1 MGCTLILSEKSRY
14 ALIMNICRVLLLLLP
29 AMAFAQTGL
38 YVPAGGS
45 YDVGDGTVD
54 LANQNIYVAGDLLV
68 GSGQITAQDIL
79 IVEGGRIVVGNGSI
93 RLTRNWTNRGTFD
106 AGSSTVYFDIDA
118 ATAST
123 GSLAQVTGELL
134 FWNVAFAE
142 NKTVMVSD
150 CGIKVENETTQPESS
165 SVIVPGGAPADIEL
179 CSLGSGGLGDDAVE
193 PVLPVPIPL
202 WMFLLMTVGIT
213 YLVWR
218 KS

>member
-1 MGCTLILSEKSRY
+1 MNFCRLI
-14 ALIMNICRVLLLLLP
+14 LLLLP
-29 AMAFAQTGL
+29 ALAWAQTGL

-79 IVEGGRIVVGNGSI
+79 IVQGGRVVVGTGSI
-93 RLTRNWTNRGTFD
+93 RLTRNWTNRGTFE
-106 AGSSTVYFDIDA
+106 AGSSTVYFETEP

-123 GSLAQVTGELL
+123 GSLAQVVGESL
-134 FWNVAFAE
+134 FWNVTIAE

-150 CGIKVENETTQPESS
+150 CSIKVENETTQPDSS
-165 SVIVPGGAPADIEL
+165 SVIVPGGSPANIEL
-179 CSLGSGGLGDDAVE
+179 CYVDGDGE
-193 PVLPVPIPL
+193 PALPVPIPL
-202 WMFLLMTVGIT
+202 WVLLLLTVGTT

>member
-1 MGCTLILSEKSRY
+1 MNFCRLI
-14 ALIMNICRVLLLLLP
+14 LLLLP
-29 AMAFAQTGL
+29 ALAWAQTGL

-79 IVEGGRIVVGNGSI
+79 IVEGGRVVVGTGSI
-93 RLTRNWTNRGTFD
+93 RLTRNWTNRGTFE
-106 AGSSTVYFDIDA
+106 AGSSTVYFETEP

-123 GSLAQVTGELL
+123 GSLAQVVGESL
-134 FWNVAFAE
+134 FWNVTIAE

-150 CGIKVENETTQPESS
+150 CSIKVENETTQPDSS
-165 SVIVPGGAPADIEL
+165 SVIVPGGSPANIEL
-179 CSLGSGGLGDDAVE
+179 CYLGGDDE
-193 PVLPVPIPL
+193 PALPVPIPL
-202 WMFLLMTVGIT
+202 WVLLLLTVGTT

>member
-1 MGCTLILSEKSRY
+1 
-14 ALIMNICRVLLLLLP
+14 MNICRLLLLLLP
-29 AMAFAQTGL
+29 AMAWAQTGL

-79 IVEGGRIVVGNGSI
+79 IVEGGRVVVGTGSI
-93 RLTRNWTNRGTFD
+93 RLTRNWTNRGTFE
-106 AGSSTVYFDIDA
+106 AGSSTVYFETEP

-123 GSLAQVTGELL
+123 GSLAQVVGESL
-134 FWNVAFAE
+134 FWNVTIAE

-150 CGIKVENETTQPESS
+150 CSIKVENETTQPDSS
-165 SVIVPGGAPADIEL
+165 SVIVPGGSPANIEL
-179 CSLGSGGLGDDAVE
+179 CYVDGDGE
-193 PVLPVPIPL
+193 PALPVPIPL
-202 WMFLLMTVGIT
+202 WVLLLLTVGTT

>member
-1 MGCTLILSEKSRY
+1 MNFCRLI
-14 ALIMNICRVLLLLLP
+14 LLLLP
-29 AMAFAQTGL
+29 ALAWAQTGL

-68 GSGQITAQDIL
+68 GSGQIAAQDIL
-79 IVEGGRIVVGNGSI
+79 IVQGGRVVAGTGSI
-93 RLTRNWTNRGTFD
+93 RLTRNWTNRGTFE
-106 AGSSTVYFDIDA
+106 AGSSTVYFETEP

-123 GSLAQVTGELL
+123 GSLAQVVGESL
-134 FWNVAFAE
+134 FWNVTIAE

-150 CGIKVENETTQPESS
+150 CSIKVENETTQPDSS
-165 SVIVPGGAPADIEL
+165 SVIVPGGSPANIEL
-179 CSLGSGGLGDDAVE
+179 CYVDGDGE
-193 PVLPVPIPL
+193 PALPVPIPL
-202 WMFLLMTVGIT
+202 WVLLLLTVGTT

>member
-1 MGCTLILSEKSRY
+1 
-14 ALIMNICRVLLLLLP
+14 MNICRILLLLLP

-79 IVEGGRIVVGNGSI
+79 IVEGGRVVVGTGSI
-93 RLTRNWTNRGTFD
+93 RLTRNWTNRGTFE
-106 AGSSTVYFDIDA
+106 AGSSTVYFETEP

-123 GSLAQVTGELL
+123 GSLAQVVGESL
-134 FWNVAFAE
+134 FWNVTIAE

-150 CGIKVENETTQPESS
+150 CSIKVENETTQPDSS
-165 SVIVPGGAPADIEL
+165 SVIVPGGSPANIEL
-179 CSLGSGGLGDDAVE
+179 CYVDGDGE
-193 PVLPVPIPL
+193 PALPVPIPL
-202 WMFLLMTVGIT
+202 WVLLLLTVGTT

>member
-1 MGCTLILSEKSRY
+1 MNFCRLI
-14 ALIMNICRVLLLLLP
+14 LLLLP
-29 AMAFAQTGL
+29 ALAWAQTGL

-79 IVEGGRIVVGNGSI
+79 IVEGGRVVVGTGSI
-93 RLTRNWTNRGTFD
+93 RLTRNWTNRGTFE
-106 AGSSTVYFDIDA
+106 AGSSTVYFETEP

-123 GSLAQVTGELL
+123 GSLAQVVGESL
-134 FWNVAFAE
+134 FWNVTIAE

-150 CGIKVENETTQPESS
+150 CSIKVKNETTQPDSS
-165 SVIVPGGAPADIEL
+165 SLIVPGGAPANIEL
-179 CSLGSGGLGDDAVE
+179 CYVDGDGE
-193 PVLPVPIPL
+193 PALPVPIPL
-202 WMFLLMTVGIT
+202 WVLLLLTVGTT

>member
-1 MGCTLILSEKSRY
+1 
-14 ALIMNICRVLLLLLP
+14 MNFCRLLLLLLP
-29 AMAFAQTGL
+29 AMAWAQTGL

-68 GSGQITAQDIL
+68 GAGQITAQDIL
-79 IVEGGRIVVGNGSI
+79 IVEGGRVVVGNGSI

-123 GSLAQVTGELL
+123 GSLAQVVGESL
-134 FWNVAFAE
+134 FWNVTIAE

-150 CGIKVENETTQPESS
+150 CSIKVGNEITLPDSS

-179 CSLGSGGLGDDAVE
+179 CSLDSDGLGDDAE
-193 PVLPVPIPL
+193 PALPVPIPL
-202 WMFLLMTVGIT
+202 WVLLLMTLGTT

>member
-1 MGCTLILSEKSRY
+1 
-14 ALIMNICRVLLLLLP
+14 MNFCRLALLLLP
-29 AMAFAQTGL
+29 AMAWAQTGL

-79 IVEGGRIVVGNGSI
+79 IVEGGRVVVGTGSI
-93 RLTRNWTNRGTFD
+93 RLTRNWTNRGTFE
-106 AGSSTVYFDIDA
+106 AGSSTVYFETEP

-123 GSLAQVTGELL
+123 GSLAQVVGESL
-134 FWNVAFAE
+134 FWNVTIAE

-150 CGIKVENETTQPESS
+150 CSIKVENETTQPDSS
-165 SVIVPGGAPADIEL
+165 SVIVPGGSPANIEL
-179 CSLGSGGLGDDAVE
+179 CYVDGDGE
-193 PVLPVPIPL
+193 PALPVPIPL
-202 WMFLLMTVGIT
+202 WVLLLLTVGTT

>member
-1 MGCTLILSEKSRY
+1 
-14 ALIMNICRVLLLLLP
+14 MNFCRLVLLLLP
-29 AMAFAQTGL
+29 AMAWAQTGL

-79 IVEGGRIVVGNGSI
+79 IVEGGRVVVGNGSI

-106 AGSSTVYFDIDA
+106 AGSSTVYFDTDA

-123 GSLAQVTGELL
+123 RSLAQVTGESL
-134 FWNVAFAE
+134 FWNVTIAE

-150 CGIKVENETTQPESS
+150 CSIKVENEKTQPDSS
-165 SVIVPGGAPADIEL
+165 SVIVPGGSPANIEL
-179 CSLGSGGLGDDAVE
+179 CYVDGDGE
-193 PVLPVPIPL
+193 PALPVPIPL
-202 WMFLLMTVGIT
+202 WVLLLLTVGTT

>member
-1 MGCTLILSEKSRY
+1 MNFCRLI
-14 ALIMNICRVLLLLLP
+14 LLLLP
-29 AMAFAQTGL
+29 ALAWAQTGL

-79 IVEGGRIVVGNGSI
+79 VVEGGRVVVGTGSI
-93 RLTRNWTNRGTFD
+93 RLTRNWTNRGTFE
-106 AGSSTVYFDIDA
+106 AGSSTVYFETEP

-123 GSLAQVTGELL
+123 GSLAQVVGESL
-134 FWNVAFAE
+134 FWNVTIAE

-150 CGIKVENETTQPESS
+150 CSIKVKNETTQPDSS
-165 SVIVPGGAPADIEL
+165 SLIVPGGAPANIEL
-179 CSLGSGGLGDDAVE
+179 CYVDGDGE
-193 PVLPVPIPL
+193 PALPVPIPL
-202 WMFLLMTVGIT
+202 WVLLLLTVGTT

>member
-1 MGCTLILSEKSRY
+1 MNFCRLI
-14 ALIMNICRVLLLLLP
+14 LLLLP
-29 AMAFAQTGL
+29 ALAWAQTGL

-68 GSGQITAQDIL
+68 GSGQIAAQDIL
-79 IVEGGRIVVGNGSI
+79 IVQGGRVVAGTGSI
-93 RLTRNWTNRGTFD
+93 RLTRNWTNRGTFE
-106 AGSSTVYFDIDA
+106 AGSSTVYFETEP

-123 GSLAQVTGELL
+123 GSLAQVVGESL
-134 FWNVAFAE
+134 FWNVTIAE

-150 CGIKVENETTQPESS
+150 CSIKVKNETTQPDSS
-165 SVIVPGGAPADIEL
+165 SVIVPGGSPANIEL
-179 CSLGSGGLGDDAVE
+179 CYVDGDGE
-193 PVLPVPIPL
+193 PALPVPIPL
-202 WMFLLMTVGIT
+202 WVLLLLTVGTT

>member
-1 MGCTLILSEKSRY
+1 M
-14 ALIMNICRVLLLLLP
+14 MNFCRLLVLLLP
-29 AMAFAQTGL
+29 AMAWAQTGL

-79 IVEGGRIVVGNGSI
+79 VVEGGRVVVGTGSI

-106 AGSSTVYFDIDA
+106 AGSSTVYFDTDA

-123 GSLAQVTGELL
+123 RSLAQVTGESL
-134 FWNVAFAE
+134 FWNVTIAE

-150 CGIKVENETTQPESS
+150 CSIKVENEKTQPDSS
-165 SVIVPGGAPADIEL
+165 SVIVPDGSQASIEL
-179 CSLGSGGLGDDAVE
+179 CTQGGGGLVEDGSTSE
-193 PVLPVPIPL
+193 PVIPVPIPL
-202 WMFLLMTVGIT
+202 WVLLLMIVGT
-213 YLVWR
+213 PYLVWR

>member
-1 MGCTLILSEKSRY
+1 
-14 ALIMNICRVLLLLLP
+14 MNFCRLVLLLLP
-29 AMAFAQTGL
+29 AMAWAQTGL

-79 IVEGGRIVVGNGSI
+79 IVEGGRVVVGTGSI
-93 RLTRNWTNRGTFD
+93 RLTRNWTNRGTFE
-106 AGSSTVYFDIDA
+106 AGSSTVYFETEP

-123 GSLAQVTGELL
+123 GSLAQVVGESL
-134 FWNVAFAE
+134 FWNVTIAE

-150 CGIKVENETTQPESS
+150 CSIKVENETTQPDSS
-165 SVIVPGGAPADIEL
+165 SVIVPGGSPANIEL
-179 CSLGSGGLGDDAVE
+179 CYVDDDGE
-193 PVLPVPIPL
+193 PALPVPIPL
-202 WMFLLMTVGIT
+202 WVLLLLTVGTT

>member
-1 MGCTLILSEKSRY
+1 
-14 ALIMNICRVLLLLLP
+14 MNFCRLLLLLLP
-29 AMAFAQTGL
+29 AMAWAQTGL

-45 YDVGDGTVD
+45 YDVGGGTVD
-54 LANQNIYVAGDLLV
+54 LANQNIYVAGDLFV

-79 IVEGGRIVVGNGSI
+79 IVEGGRVVVGNGSI

-106 AGSSTVYFDIDA
+106 AGSSTVYFDTDA

-123 GSLAQVTGELL
+123 GSLAQVSGESL

-150 CGIKVENETTQPESS
+150 CGIKVENETTQPDSS

-179 CSLGSGGLGDDAVE
+179 CSLGSGGLGDDDDGGDDDDSGIE
-193 PVLPVPIPL
+193 PALPVPIPL
-202 WMFLLMTVGIT
+202 WLFLLMTLGIT

>member
-1 MGCTLILSEKSRY
+1 MNFCRLI
-14 ALIMNICRVLLLLLP
+14 LLLLP
-29 AMAFAQTGL
+29 ALAWAQTGL

-79 IVEGGRIVVGNGSI
+79 IVEGGRVVVGTGSI
-93 RLTRNWTNRGTFD
+93 RLTRNWTNRGTFE
-106 AGSSTVYFDIDA
+106 AGSSTVYFETEP

-123 GSLAQVTGELL
+123 GSLAQVVGESL
-134 FWNVAFAE
+134 FWNVTIAE

-150 CGIKVENETTQPESS
+150 CSIKVENETTQPDSS
-165 SVIVPGGAPADIEL
+165 SVIVPGGAPANIEL
-179 CSLGSGGLGDDAVE
+179 CYVDGDGE
-193 PVLPVPIPL
+193 PALPVPIPL
-202 WMFLLMTVGIT
+202 WVLLLLTVGTT

>member
-1 MGCTLILSEKSRY
+1 MNFCRLI
-14 ALIMNICRVLLLLLP
+14 LLLLP
-29 AMAFAQTGL
+29 ALAWAQTGL

-79 IVEGGRIVVGNGSI
+79 IVEGGRVVVGTGSI
-93 RLTRNWTNRGTFD
+93 RLTRNWTNRGTFE
-106 AGSSTVYFDIDA
+106 AGSSTVYFETEP

-123 GSLAQVTGELL
+123 GSLAQVVGESL
-134 FWNVAFAE
+134 FWNVTIAE

-150 CGIKVENETTQPESS
+150 CSIKVENETTQPDSS
-165 SVIVPGGAPADIEL
+165 SLIVPGGAPANIEL
-179 CSLGSGGLGDDAVE
+179 CYVDGDGE
-193 PVLPVPIPL
+193 PALPVPIPL
-202 WMFLLMTVGIT
+202 WVLLLLTVGTT

>member
-1 MGCTLILSEKSRY
+1 MMNFSR
-14 ALIMNICRVLLLLLP
+14 LLLLLLP
-29 AMAFAQTGL
+29 AMAWAQTGL
-38 YVPAGGS
+38 FVPAGGS

-79 IVEGGRIVVGNGSI
+79 VVEGGRVVVGTGSI

-106 AGSSTVYFDIDA
+106 AGSSTVYFDTDA

-123 GSLAQVTGELL
+123 RSLAQVTGESL
-134 FWNVAFAE
+134 FWNVTIAE

-150 CGIKVENETTQPESS
+150 CSIKVENETTQPDSS
-165 SVIVPGGAPADIEL
+165 SVIVPGGSPANIEL
-179 CSLGSGGLGDDAVE
+179 CYVGGDGGPA
-193 PVLPVPIPL
+193 LPVPIPL
-202 WMFLLMTVGIT
+202 WVLLLLTAGTT

>member
-1 MGCTLILSEKSRY
+1 
-14 ALIMNICRVLLLLLP
+14 
-29 AMAFAQTGL
+29 MAWAQTGL

-68 GSGQITAQDIL
+68 GAGQITAQDIL
-79 IVEGGRIVVGNGSI
+79 IVEGGRVVVGNGSI

-106 AGSSTVYFDIDA
+106 AGSSKVYFDIDA

-123 GSLAQVTGELL
+123 GSLAQVTGESL

-150 CGIKVENETTQPESS
+150 CGIKVENDTTQPESS

-179 CSLGSGGLGDDAVE
+179 CSLDSGVLGDDE
-193 PVLPVPIPL
+193 PALPVPIPL
-202 WMFLLMTVGIT
+202 WLFLLMTLGIT

>member
-1 MGCTLILSEKSRY
+1 
-14 ALIMNICRVLLLLLP
+14 MNFCRLLLLFLP
-29 AMAFAQTGL
+29 ALAWAQTGL

-79 IVEGGRIVVGNGSI
+79 IVEGGRVVVGNGSI
-93 RLTRNWTNRGTFD
+93 RLTRNWTNRGAFE
-106 AGSSTVYFDIDA
+106 AGSSTVYFETEP

-123 GSLAQVTGELL
+123 GSLGQVVGESL
-134 FWNVAFAE
+134 FWNVTIAE

-150 CGIKVENETTQPESS
+150 CSIKVENETTQPDSS
-165 SVIVPGGAPADIEL
+165 SVIVPGGSPANIEL
-179 CSLGSGGLGDDAVE
+179 CYVGGDGE
-193 PVLPVPIPL
+193 PALPVPIPL
-202 WMFLLMTVGIT
+202 WVLLLLTVGTT

>member
-1 MGCTLILSEKSRY
+1 
-14 ALIMNICRVLLLLLP
+14 MNFCRLVLLLLP
-29 AMAFAQTGL
+29 AMAWAQTGL

-79 IVEGGRIVVGNGSI
+79 IVEGGRVVVGTGSI
-93 RLTRNWTNRGTFD
+93 RLTRNRTNRGTFE
-106 AGSSTVYFDIDA
+106 AGSSTVYFETEP

-123 GSLAQVTGELL
+123 GSLAQVVGESLL
-134 FWNVAFAE
+134 WNVTIAE
-142 NKTVMVSD
+142 NKTEMVSD
-150 CGIKVENETTQPESS
+150 CSIKVENETTQPDSS
-165 SVIVPGGAPADIEL
+165 SVIVPGGSPANIEL
-179 CSLGSGGLGDDAVE
+179 CYVDGDGE
-193 PVLPVPIPL
+193 PALPVPIPL
-202 WMFLLMTVGIT
+202 WVLLLLTVGTT

>member
-1 MGCTLILSEKSRY
+1 
-14 ALIMNICRVLLLLLP
+14 MNFCRLLLLLLP
-29 AMAFAQTGL
+29 AMAWAQTGL
-38 YVPAGGS
+38 YVPTGGS
-45 YDVGDGTVD
+45 YDVGDGAVD

-79 IVEGGRIVVGNGSI
+79 IVEGGRVVAGTGSI
-93 RLTRNWTNRGTFD
+93 RLTRNWTNRGTFE
-106 AGSSTVYFDIDA
+106 AGSSTVYFDTDA

-123 GSLAQVTGELL
+123 GSLAQVYGESL
-134 FWNVAFAE
+134 FWNVTIAE

-150 CGIKVENETTQPESS
+150 CSIKVENELTQPESS

-179 CSLGSGGLGDDAVE
+179 CSLGSEDFEDDAAE
-193 PVLPVPIPL
+193 PALPVPNPL
-202 WMFLLMTVGIT
+202 WMLLLMTVGIT

>member
-1 MGCTLILSEKSRY
+1 MNFCRLI
-14 ALIMNICRVLLLLLP
+14 LLLLP
-29 AMAFAQTGL
+29 ALAWAQTGL

-79 IVEGGRIVVGNGSI
+79 IVEGGRVVVGTGSI
-93 RLTRNWTNRGTFD
+93 RLTRNWTNRGTFE
-106 AGSSTVYFDIDA
+106 AGSSTVYFETEP

-123 GSLAQVTGELL
+123 GSLAQVVGESL
-134 FWNVAFAE
+134 FWNVTIAE

-150 CGIKVENETTQPESS
+150 CSIKVKNETTQPDSS
-165 SVIVPGGAPADIEL
+165 SVIVPGGSPANIEL
-179 CSLGSGGLGDDAVE
+179 CYVDGDGE
-193 PVLPVPIPL
+193 PALPVPIPL
-202 WMFLLMTVGIT
+202 WVLLLLTVGTT